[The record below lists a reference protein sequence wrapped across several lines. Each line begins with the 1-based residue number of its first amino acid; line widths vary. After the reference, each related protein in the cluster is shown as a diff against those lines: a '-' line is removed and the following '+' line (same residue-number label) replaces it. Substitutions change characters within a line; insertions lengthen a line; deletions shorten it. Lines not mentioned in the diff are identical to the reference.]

1 MNKTITINISEEQ
14 ANYLQRLGAEVDAKV
29 FLLDRMFSNHATDT
43 DTILFDSIP
52 FQHYMEQYREAVTAY
67 DLAKQEFQNSYLDP
81 IMKKDYGEDVKYNW
95 SIDDFLS
102 LECKVTV
109 ID

>member
-14 ANYLQRLGAEVDAKV
+14 TNYLQRLGAEVDAKV
-29 FLLDRMFSNHATDT
+29 FLLDRMFANHANDT
-43 DTILFDSIP
+43 DTVLFDSIP
-52 FQHYMEQYREAVTAY
+52 FQHYMKQYQESVTAY
-67 DLAKQEFQNSYLDP
+67 DLAKQEFQKDFLDP
-81 IMKKDYGEDVKYNW
+81 QMHEKYGEDVKYNW

-102 LECKVTV
+102 LECKVTI

>member
-1 MNKTITINISEEQ
+1 MAKTITINISKEQ

-29 FLLDRMFSNHATDT
+29 FLLDRMFANHAADT

-52 FQHYMEQYREAVTAY
+52 FQHYMKQYQESVTAY
-67 DLAKQEFQNSYLDP
+67 DLAKQEFQNDFLDP

-95 SIDDFLS
+95 SIEDFLS
-102 LECKVTV
+102 LECKVTI

>member
-1 MNKTITINISEEQ
+1 MSKEITINISEEQ

-29 FLLDRMFSNHATDT
+29 FLIDRMFANHANDT
-43 DTILFDSIP
+43 DTVLFDSIP
-52 FQHYMEQYREAVTAY
+52 FQHYMEKYREAVTAY
-67 DLAKQEFQNSYLDP
+67 DMAKQEFQNGFLDP
-81 IMKKDYGEDVKYNW
+81 LIHKEYGEDTKYNW

-102 LECKVTV
+102 LECKVTL